1 MRASFLIPGN
11 IQRKTGGYGYD
22 RRVIVEALAQG
33 VTLAPVELPESFPF
47 PTAADRA
54 DSLHILNAL
63 PVGVPVLID
72 GLAYGAFDQTMIAA
86 LRGCVVALVHH
97 PLSRESGLAP
107 RDVEALHRSEKAAL
121 ARADAVIVTSA
132 ATRDLLVAAYDAGSD
147 RITVAIPGT
156 DEVPLAQ
163 GSDESAVVI
172 LGVGSLTPRKA
183 WTVLLDALAPLAAH
197 AWRLVIAGD
206 GTERAALQARAHS
219 HGLGARVT
227 FRCEVDD
234 TTLAHL
240 YDRADLFVLPSLY
253 EGFGMVLTEA
263 IARGLPA
270 IATEGVAAVR
280 HLEHG
285 SVCVVPQGNAAR
297 LSEAIRALLEPS
309 ARRGLAARAAAAARD
324 LPRWSETARVIID
337 TIGRQHGIQSD
348 LAQLTRTSRSSRP

>member
-1 MRASFLIPGN
+1 VRASFLIPGN
-11 IQRKTGGYGYD
+11 LQRKTGGYAYD

-54 DSLHILNAL
+54 ESLRILNAL
-63 PVGVPVLID
+63 PAAAPVLID
-72 GLAYGAFDQTMIAA
+72 GLAYGAFDEAMTAA
-86 LRGCVVALVHH
+86 LRDRVVALVHH
-97 PLSRESGLAP
+97 PLAYESGLAP
-107 RDVEALHRSEKAAL
+107 EDVEALHRSEKAAL

-132 ATRDLLVAAYDAGSD
+132 ATHDVLVAAYGASTD
-147 RITVAIPGT
+147 RITVAVPGT

-163 GSDESAVVI
+163 GSGEAAVVI

-197 AWRLVIAGD
+197 GWRLVIAGD
-206 GTERAALQARAHS
+206 GTERAALQALAHT

-227 FRCEVDD
+227 FPGEVDD
-234 TTLAHL
+234 TTLAQL

-253 EGFGMVLTEA
+253 EGFGMALTEA

-270 IATEGVAAVR
+270 IATEGVVAVR
-280 HLEHG
+280 HLQPG
-285 SVCVVPQGNAAR
+285 SVCVVPPGNAAR
-297 LSEAIRALLEPS
+297 LSDAIGALLEPC
-309 ARRGLAARAAAAARD
+309 ARRGLAARAVAAARD
-324 LPRWSETARVIID
+324 LQRWSDTARVIID

-348 LAQLTRTSRSSRP
+348 MAHLTRAGRSSRP